1 MFTFGKNLHPM
12 KFQFKKSCY
21 SLLFISFFLFSFAAQ
36 AQFNVTALSKGG
48 IHPEKEGF
56 VYALPRN
63 TVCVEITVDKTETFK
78 GPFSDFAAK
87 YLGLHNV
94 DKADITRYAIRKA
107 EIKILAEPDP
117 DQIYFIEIDK
127 KSNAEISLSL
137 SEDGIISGF
146 SQVVPS
152 KNADKYANNISDNG
166 TKPLFID
173 LLKPTVLEKVDT
185 IVRRISVDTT
195 TIEERVVR
203 RSVSEKST
211 EQMAKE
217 TADAIRKI
225 DENISNLIS
234 GYQEVNY
241 SKESLEFM
249 IAELRKLQRE
259 YLSLFRGSRRTTTD
273 SYKFYVTPRET
284 ADGAL
289 ESLCKFSAEK
299 GVQPKNSPTGENI
312 NLTITPG
319 LVNKSLR
326 DFTLQRTQVS
336 KKKHG
341 LYYRIPQQAK
351 ITLTTGFIVLDERTE
366 MISQLGF
373 LTFLPAGNY
382 SALKFNTV
390 TGAIQQIS
398 IK

>member
-1 MFTFGKNLHPM
+1 MT
-12 KFQFKKSCY
+12 FQFKKY
-21 SLLFISFFLFSFAAQ
+21 SYLLLLIPFLLLSIEAGAQYNVISIVKEA
-36 AQFNVTALSKGG
+36 

-56 VYALPRN
+56 VYALPMS
-63 TVCVEITVDKTETFK
+63 TICVEITVDRTETVK
-78 GPFSDFAAK
+78 GPYSDFAAK
-87 YLGLHNV
+87 YLGLQQV
-94 DKADITRYAIRKA
+94 AKADITRYAIRKA
-107 EIKILAEPDP
+107 EINVLAEPDP
-117 DQIYFIEIDK
+117 EQVYFIEFDK
-127 KSNAEISLSL
+127 KSKTEISLAL
-137 SEDGIISGF
+137 SENGIIRGF
-146 SQVVPS
+146 SQIV
-152 KNADKYANNISDNG
+152 KDKDADKYSKSAVDIEN
-166 TKPLFID
+166 PVFID

-203 RSVSEKST
+203 RSVSEKSA

-249 IAELRKLQRE
+249 ITELRKLQNE
-259 YLSLFRGSRRTTTD
+259 YLSLFKGSRRTTTS

-284 ADGAL
+284 IDGAL

-299 GVQPKNSPTGENI
+299 GMQPKNSPTGENV
-312 NLTITPG
+312 NLTITPEN
-319 LVNKSLR
+319 VNTSLR
-326 DFTLQRTQVS
+326 DFTMQRTHVS

-341 LYYRIPQQAK
+341 LYYRIPQQTK
-351 ITLTTGFIVLDERTE
+351 ITVSTGYNVLEERTE

-382 SALKFNTV
+382 SALKFDTT

-398 IK
+398 VK

>member
-1 MFTFGKNLHPM
+1 M
-12 KFQFKKSCY
+12 KFQFKNY
-21 SLLFISFFLFSFAAQ
+21 SYFLLLIPFFLLSLEAR
-36 AQFNVTALSKGG
+36 AQFNVTSIAKEP
-48 IHPEKEGF
+48 IHPDKEGF

-63 TVCVEITVDKTETFK
+63 TICVEITVDKTETLK
-78 GPFSDFAAK
+78 GPYSDFAAK
-87 YLGLHNV
+87 YLGLHQV
-94 DKADITRYAIRKA
+94 GKADITRYAIRKA
-107 EIKILAEPDP
+107 EINILAEPDP
-117 DQIYFIEIDK
+117 EQVYFIEFDK
-127 KSNAEISLSL
+127 KSKTEISLAL

-146 SQVVPS
+146 SQIVQA
-152 KNADKYANNISDNG
+152 KDADKYPKSAVDNEN
-166 TKPLFID
+166 PVFID

-185 IVRRISVDTT
+185 IIRRISVDTT

-203 RSVSEKST
+203 RSVSEKSA

-217 TADAIRKI
+217 TAEAIRKI
-225 DENISNLIS
+225 DENINNLIS

-249 IAELRKLQRE
+249 IAELRKLQNE
-259 YLSLFRGSRRTTTD
+259 YLSLFKGSRRTSTS

-284 ADGAL
+284 AEGAL
-289 ESLCKFSAEK
+289 ESLCKFSSDK
-299 GVQPKNSPTGENI
+299 GIQPKNSPTGENV
-312 NLTITPG
+312 NLTITPEN
-319 LVNKSLR
+319 VNTSLR
-326 DFTLQRTQVS
+326 DFTLQRTHAS

-341 LYYRIPQQAK
+341 LYYRIPQQTK
-351 ITLTTGFIVLDERTE
+351 ITVTTGYNVLEERTE

-382 SALKFNTV
+382 SALKFNTI